1 MTKPSARPGRK
12 PGRVPRGGAMKLYMV
27 CFRHVSGPGYVVG
40 ARTPLAAA
48 KYLVASYHKHHGL
61 AGRRNKLTVV
71 YVCEHVWDG
80 KPGVKVAVDSAGDKR
95 YDVVW
100 HRETKRWVTT
110 YSEKSYA

>member
-1 MTKPSARPGRK
+1 MTTKPSRPGSRPGRAA
-12 PGRVPRGGAMKLYMV
+12 PAGAMKLYV
-27 CFRHVSGPGYVVG
+27 VHVRHMAGPGYVV
-40 ARTPLAAA
+40 AAKTPLAAA
-48 KYLVASYHKHHGL
+48 KYLVRSYAKHNML
-61 AGRRNKLTVV
+61 AGRHNKLTVV

-100 HRETKRWVTT
+100 RREEKRWVTT